1 MEKDKDV
8 AEKKEI
14 PIAFPEHLKGGVYCN
29 NMVVR
34 HTKEEF
40 IMDFILA
47 SPPAGS
53 VTARV
58 ITSPGHMKRI
68 INALQDNVKKYED
81 KFGKIKEAQP
91 PKGFIAPE
99 VKPA

>member
-1 MEKDKDV
+1 MQNNDKELKV
-8 AEKKEI
+8 R
-14 PIAFPEHLKGGVYCN
+14 FPEDLMSGSYANH
-29 NMVVR
+29 MVVL
-34 HTKEEF
+34 HTREEF

-47 SPPAGS
+47 SPPAGN

-68 INALQDNVKKYED
+68 IRALQDNMEKYEE
-81 KFGKIKEAQP
+81 KYGEIREAQP
-91 PKGFIAPE
+91 PEGFVSPE

>member
-1 MEKDKDV
+1 M
-8 AEKKEI
+8 EKKEKELKVR
-14 PIAFPEHLKGGVYCN
+14 FPEKLMGGSYSNHMIVL
-29 NMVVR
+29 
-34 HTKEEF
+34 HTREEF
-40 IMDFILA
+40 IMDFIMA
-47 SPPAGS
+47 SPPAGN

-68 INALQDNVKKYED
+68 IKALEDNVKKYEE
-81 KFGKIKEAQP
+81 KFGEIKEAKA

>member
-1 MEKDKDV
+1 M
-8 AEKKEI
+8 EKKEKEI
-14 PIAFPEHLKGGVYCN
+14 KVRFPEKIMGGAYANHMIVL
-29 NMVVR
+29 

-40 IMDFILA
+40 IMDFIMA

-68 INALQDNVKKYED
+68 INALDDNVKKYEE

>member
-1 MEKDKDV
+1 MEKKDQ
-8 AEKKEI
+8 EI
-14 PIAFPEHLKGGVYCN
+14 KVRFPEKLMGGSYANHMIVL
-29 NMVVR
+29 

-40 IMDFILA
+40 IMDFIMA

-68 INALQDNVKKYED
+68 INALQDNVNKYED
-81 KFGKIKEAQP
+81 KFGKIKEAQA

>member
-1 MEKDKDV
+1 MAQE
-8 AEKKEI
+8 EKEI
-14 PIAFPEHLKGGVYCN
+14 KVRFPEKLMEGSYANHMIVL
-29 NMVVR
+29 
-34 HTKEEF
+34 HTQEEF

-68 INALQDNVKKYED
+68 INALQENVKKYED

-91 PKGFIAPE
+91 PKGFISAE

>member
-1 MEKDKDV
+1 ME
-8 AEKKEI
+8 ENKKEI
-14 PIAFPEHLKGGVYCN
+14 KVRFPEKIMGGSYAN
-29 NMVVR
+29 HMVVL

-68 INALQDNVKKYED
+68 INALGDNVKKYEE
-81 KFGKIKEAQP
+81 KFGKIKEAKA

>member
-1 MEKDKDV
+1 LGKEQ
-8 AEKKEI
+8 KEI
-14 PIAFPEHLKGGVYCN
+14 KVRFPEKIMGGSYANHMIVL
-29 NMVVR
+29 

-40 IMDFILA
+40 IMDFIMA

-68 INALQDNVKKYED
+68 INALSDNVKKYEE
-81 KFGKIKEAQP
+81 KYGEIKEAQAP
-91 PKGFIAPE
+91 QGFIAPE

>member
-1 MEKDKDV
+1 VKE
-8 AEKKEI
+8 EKKEI
-14 PIAFPEHLKGGVYCN
+14 KVRFPEEIMGGSYANHMIVL
-29 NMVVR
+29 

-40 IMDFILA
+40 IMDFIMA

-68 INALQDNVKKYED
+68 IHALSDNVKKYEE
-81 KFGKIKEAQP
+81 KFGEIKEAQP
-91 PKGFIAPE
+91 PQGFIAPE